1 LIAPDLAPLRPGF
14 AKMRGYARAM
24 EIDRASLLGRRAG
37 PGPQARDGRK
47 PLARIAFLAA
57 LVLAPQV
64 AAADWLGTLIGAARR
79 VAAEAPSAGARA
91 LDKVAAHI
99 RSLPSSPNATV
110 LAAQATPEGHWRF
123 VNKAGETITAGTP
136 EEMRRVTSLLVPD
149 ARAEARL
156 QLYLTEDTV
165 FARRAAFK
173 DLPRGS
179 ELYLFVADESY
190 RILRRSEAANE
201 RLFAEIRPNLVVE
214 LSDAQQ
220 FAEAAWQLRRPLN
233 KADIRVLAL
242 EPGSATR
249 LASAPRL
256 DPASKKALIDS
267 IDPGSLAAA
276 LGAVRGQTV
285 LITGRIDGELL
296 HFKGANGP
304 ERSLLVRDLFK
315 AAEQADVNLIVLTA
329 ASTPRQPGGRN
340 WLWQKV
346 EVKGLEEAL
355 QRARVADFYN
365 ALAPPNGR
373 FAVTAKAAGHLRT
386 QVAVVPIADL
396 PKLPASR
403 PLSDILGDAAASL
416 TGRVITTGIEANI
429 RSAAHQRDIDWR
441 LFSVLPANVQLGY
454 FALLLVGFLGVPLA
468 RVWWAHLWPP
478 EDPAEYAGR
487 TGYWAARLIRDS
499 VFVAV
504 FLPLTAPLSAPINLG
519 RQVWDAILAPVRAWR
534 WLTRGKRRA
543 AAPSSSEA
551 ALGSSQ
557 VALGSPLS
565 ARHAAEAPS
574 LGSYRPN
581 R

>member
-1 LIAPDLAPLRPGF
+1 MLSLMAIARSALCRAHGAPRRP
-14 AKMRGYARAM
+14 ATA
-24 EIDRASLLGRRAG
+24 
-37 PGPQARDGRK
+37 GRK
-47 PLARIAFLAA
+47 LLARIAFLGA
-57 LVLAPQV
+57 LVLAPSI
-64 AAADWLGTLIGAARR
+64 AAADWLGLLVGTARR
-79 VAAEAPSAGARA
+79 VVAAAPSASTRA
-91 LDKVAAHI
+91 LDRVAAHI
-99 RSLPSSPNATV
+99 KTLPLRTDATV

-136 EEMRRVTSLLVPD
+136 EEMRRVASLLVPD
-149 ARAEARL
+149 AKAEARL
-156 QLYLTEDTV
+156 HLYLTEDTI
-165 FARRAAFK
+165 FAYRAALK

-179 ELYLFVADESY
+179 ELHLFAAEESY
-190 RILRRSEAANE
+190 KILRRSEGPNE
-201 RLFAEIRPNLVVE
+201 RLFAEIRSNLVVE
-214 LSDAQQ
+214 LSDAKD

-242 EPGSATR
+242 DAGSATR
-249 LASAPRL
+249 LASSPRL

-267 IDPGSLAAA
+267 IDPASLAAA

-365 ALAPPNGR
+365 ALAPPGGR
-373 FAVTAKAAGHLRT
+373 FAVTAKAAGALRT
-386 QVAVVPIADL
+386 QLAVVPIADL
-396 PKLPASR
+396 PKLSQSR

-429 RSAAHQRDIDWR
+429 RSAAHQRDVDWR
-441 LFSVLPANVQLGY
+441 LFSVLPAKVQLGY
-454 FALLLVGFLGVPLA
+454 FALLLTGFLGVPLA

-519 RQVWDAILAPVRAWR
+519 RQVWDAVLAPVRAWR
-534 WLTRGKRRA
+534 WLTGGKRRA
-543 AAPSSSEA
+543 DAPARTEA
-551 ALGSSQ
+551 ALAGSPP
-557 VALGSPLS
+557 LGSPLS

>member
-1 LIAPDLAPLRPGF
+1 MDIDRSPLRHH
-14 AKMRGYARAM
+14 RG
-24 EIDRASLLGRRAG
+24 GPRRQAG
-37 PGPQARDGRK
+37 AGRK
-47 PLARIAFLAA
+47 RLARIAFLGA
-57 LVLAPQV
+57 LVLAPSI
-64 AAADWLGTLIGAARR
+64 AAADWLGALVGTARR
-79 VAAEAPSAGARA
+79 LAAEAPSVSTRA

-99 RSLPSSPNATV
+99 KGLPPKPDATA

-136 EEMRRVTSLLVPD
+136 EEMRRVASLLVPD
-149 ARAEARL
+149 AKPEARL

-165 FARRAAFK
+165 FTRRAALK

-179 ELYLFVADESY
+179 ELHLFAGGESY
-190 RILRRSEAANE
+190 RIVRRSEGSSE
-201 RLFAEIRPNLVVE
+201 RLFAEIRSNLVVE
-214 LSDAQQ
+214 LSDAKQ
-220 FAEAAWQLRRPLN
+220 FAEAAWQLSRPLN
-233 KADIRVLAL
+233 KAHIRVLAL
-242 EPGSATR
+242 EAGGATR
-249 LASAPRL
+249 LAASPRL

-304 ERSLLVRDLFK
+304 ERSLLVKDLFK
-315 AAEQADVNLIVLTA
+315 AAAQADVNLIVLHA

-373 FAVTAKAAGHLRT
+373 FAVTANPAGALRT
-386 QVAVVPIADL
+386 HVALAPIADL
-396 PKLPASR
+396 PKGAASR
-403 PLSDILGDAAASL
+403 PLSDILGDAASSL
-416 TGRVITTGIEANI
+416 TGRVITAGVEANI
-429 RSAAHQRDIDWR
+429 RSAEHQLDVDWR
-441 LFSVLPANVQLGY
+441 LLASLPANVQIGY
-454 FALLLVGFLGVPLA
+454 FALVLIGLLGTPLA

-487 TGYWAARLIRDS
+487 AGYWAACLIRDS
-499 VFVAV
+499 LFVAV

-519 RQVWDAILAPVRAWR
+519 RQAWDAVLGPVRAWR
-534 WLTRGKRRA
+534 WLTGRNRRPP
-543 AAPSSSEA
+543 APSSAEEGGAASHP
-551 ALGSSQ
+551 ALGTPLASRPAAPTSG
-557 VALGSPLS
+557 LGN
-565 ARHAAEAPS
+565 
-574 LGSYRPN
+574 YRPS

>member
-1 LIAPDLAPLRPGF
+1 MARFETLR
-14 AKMRGYARAM
+14 
-24 EIDRASLLGRRAG
+24 LGVW
-37 PGPQARDGRK
+37 P
-47 PLARIAFLAA
+47 
-57 LVLAPQV
+57 
-64 AAADWLGTLIGAARR
+64 
-79 VAAEAPSAGARA
+79 
-91 LDKVAAHI
+91 AHI
-99 RSLPSSPNATV
+99 RTLLRTVALAGVLLLPVAIVAGWLEKIAGTAIRGSAPMSPALETAV
-110 LAAQATPEGHWRF
+110 RYVRGLPARADVVPLAAQGTPEGHWRF
-123 VNKAGETITAGTP
+123 VSKSGEVYTVGTP
-136 EEMRRVTSLLVPD
+136 DEMK
-149 ARAEARL
+149 RALTVLHPEARTGARL
-156 QLYLTEDTV
+156 ALYMTQDTV
-165 FARRAAFK
+165 LRDRVALKALPAGI
-173 DLPRGS
+173 DLSVVVG
-179 ELYLFVADESY
+179 ADSY
-190 RILRRSEAANE
+190 RLLRRSEAAGE
-201 RLFAEIRPNLVVE
+201 RFFAEIRPNLVVE
-214 LSDAQQ
+214 MGDKRL
-220 FAEAAWQLRRPLN
+220 FEEAVWQLARPLD
-233 KADIRVLAL
+233 AARVRVLAL
-242 EPGSATR
+242 EPGGPAT
-249 LASAPRL
+249 LPTSPRI
-256 DPASKKALIDS
+256 DPASKRALVDV
-267 IDPGSLAAA
+267 IDPTNLVPAMRGVAGQTLVMVGRLERDLIYVRPSSGPEHVLVAKDLLKGAAA
-276 LGAVRGQTV
+276 
-285 LITGRIDGELL
+285 
-296 HFKGANGP
+296 
-304 ERSLLVRDLFK
+304 
-315 AAEQADVNLIVLTA
+315 ADVSLVVLLTT
-329 ASTPRQPGGRN
+329 STPRQPGGRN

-504 FLPLTAPLSAPINLG
+504 FLPLTALLSAPINLG